1 MKYTEPTDAS
11 PEIAALAGDAFL
23 SLAQIF
29 LQSLSTNSDGAAMD
43 AMEDIGGLLASATNL
58 SLAIEIYLKAVL
70 FHYRISVPHTHDLPE
85 LYKLIPTAVQEQISN
100 AYAVLQEDKNEVKE
114 VKELVL
120 QLARSPLFPDDDPVL
135 PQNNTILEMLSR
147 NKNAFMTWRYAFS
160 ELTGKFNTSLRY
172 EFLYLELIAKAIRG
186 QLEVRQQTLLENLE

>member
-11 PEIAALAGDAFL
+11 SGIAALAGDAFL

-29 LQSLSTNSDGAAMD
+29 LQSLSTDSNGAAMD
-43 AMEDIGGLLASATNL
+43 ASKDIGGLLASATNL

-70 FHYRISVPHTHDLPE
+70 FHYEISVPHTHDLPE
-85 LYKLIPTAVQEQISN
+85 LYKLIPTAVQEQISS
-100 AYAVLQEDKNEVKE
+100 AYAVLQKDKNEVNE
-114 VKELVL
+114 VRELVL

-135 PQNNTILEMLSR
+135 PQNNSVLEMLSR

-160 ELTGKFNTSLRY
+160 ELTDKSNASLRY
-172 EFLYLELIAKAIRG
+172 EFLYLALIAKAIRG
-186 QLEVRQQTLLENLE
+186 QLFVQSNLS